1 MAFNVAALEAEGWE
15 KLPVGPFSR
24 SIGQSW
30 AIHRGGAIEVGVL
43 FDDLVANENFG
54 IVHGGAMLTFADIA
68 LGYVTGS
75 SIGGDSC
82 VTVQM
87 NYQFAGAVQIGQFCI
102 CEGELVRK
110 TKQLVFARGIMK
122 VEDRIVGSADGVFKI
137 VHAGQVTGLK
147 AG

>member
-1 MAFNVAALEAEGWE
+1 MAFDVEALEAEGWE
-15 KLPVGPFSR
+15 KLPIGPFSR

-30 AIHRGGAIEVGVL
+30 ANHREGRLLVGVL

-68 LGYVTGS
+68 LGYVTGH
-75 SIGGDSC
+75 SIGNESC

-87 NYQFAGAVQIGQFCI
+87 NYQFAGAVQTGQFCI

-110 TKQLVFARGIMK
+110 TSQLVFARGIMK
-122 VEDRIVGSADGVFKI
+122 VGERIVGSADGVFK
-137 VHAGQVTGLK
+137 VVNSELAAGLK

>member
-1 MAFNVAALEAEGWE
+1 V
-15 KLPVGPFSR
+15 
-24 SIGQSW
+24 
-30 AIHRGGAIEVGVL
+30 IHRNGAIQVGVL
-43 FDDLVANENFG
+43 FDDVVANENFG

-87 NYQFAGAVQIGQFCI
+87 NYQFAGAVQIGQFCT

-110 TKQLVFARGIMK
+110 TRQLVFARGIMK
-122 VEDRIVGSADGVFKI
+122 VEARIVGAADGVFKI
-137 VHAGQVTGLK
+137 VQREQVTGLK